1 MGQNTCVEKKMKKK
15 MNIEFSL
22 VWLDEQFPTSLSLVD
37 TFVFGLCVCVCV
49 EQNSDTRVDLY
60 HYYNKGTNKWH
71 IFKGQTAL
79 CAQWNVHRGS
89 M

>member
-1 MGQNTCVEKKMKKK
+1 

-49 EQNSDTRVDLY
+49 EQNCDTRVDL
-60 HYYNKGTNKWH
+60 
-71 IFKGQTAL
+71 
-79 CAQWNVHRGS
+79 
-89 M
+89 